1 MKNKN
6 IEYSSKINDMI
17 LYIKEHYTITPFEN
31 GHAKNAEDFFNK
43 MIKWQ
48 FANKKSIKSIHNS
61 LMKYVKRTDAVFP
74 IRLYGS
80 AKKDKY
86 DMLRRGFLSV
96 YKNGLKTF
104 FCDNTFAMPF
114 VAMKLSDKTYTTFD
128 LLEHLNQKNVLC
140 SFGSTSEERD
150 LAYYICDSSNKI
162 NLNTSGWYL
171 AHIVPVGYDFIGKQ
185 RLSRVFVNTNR
196 AEWMANEKHIRY
208 IDRLPN
214 ENELSILV
222 AHFLRLIHPL
232 NSFIIPQNKFI
243 AYDGKRLG
251 EEQELINIVQNY
263 IKSEFPKEYSELSEV
278 MQITAQK
285 TTVTPIGEIYWSKSN
300 IEISKKKKIMQK
312 TTRSATYKV
321 QSKFMKKYVE
331 NKEFNLKNILNSVG
345 KAAFLNLYPLVKK
358 NLEITADE
366 IEKEYPQYKKTMQTR
381 LSSTRSIIKNG
392 MAAEAL
398 EIIAKS
404 SRMTIA
410 EQQTARLL
418 LKELNN
424 EIV

>member
-1 MKNKN
+1 MTEKDWEK
-6 IEYSSKINDMI
+6 SK
-17 LYIKEHYTITPFEN
+17 
-31 GHAKNAEDFFNK
+31 
-43 MIKWQ
+43 
-48 FANKKSIKSIHNS
+48 S
-61 LMKYVKRTDAVFP
+61 
-74 IRLYGS
+74 
-80 AKKDKY
+80 
-86 DMLRRGFLSV
+86 
-96 YKNGLKTF
+96 
-104 FCDNTFAMPF
+104 
-114 VAMKLSDKTYTTFD
+114 
-128 LLEHLNQKNVLC
+128 
-140 SFGSTSEERD
+140 
-150 LAYYICDSSNKI
+150 
-162 NLNTSGWYL
+162 
-171 AHIVPVGYDFIGKQ
+171 
-185 RLSRVFVNTNR
+185 
-196 AEWMANEKHIRY
+196 
-208 IDRLPN
+208 
-214 ENELSILV
+214 LSI
-222 AHFLRLIHPL
+222 
-232 NSFIIPQNKFI
+232 
-243 AYDGKRLG
+243 
-251 EEQELINIVQNY
+251 IVQNY

-285 TTVTPIGEIYWSKSN
+285 TTVTPIGEIYWSQSN

-331 NKEFNLKNILNSVG
+331 NKGFNLKNILNSVG